1 MTEYADLSAVEL
13 FAGLPEDELEHLAR
27 MMRPFDEPVGS
38 ALFREGDV
46 SDGLYLLTSGALR
59 VVRPGPHGMAIP
71 LATLGPGAVVGEL
84 SLLGS
89 SPRTATVLVARQA
102 QGWRLDRR
110 AFDVL
115 RADLRPM
122 AIALI
127 RRLGV
132 LAAERMRDRY
142 ESIAAHLGVTPAPGA
157 FPGALP
163 EARTEPGELEHLAT
177 TLLFNEMSRAHIT
190 EVTADARRLFAAR
203 GAVVLSPG
211 VPPPALYVVVH
222 GAVEVSVRGPETVQ
236 RLRLAGPGRAVG
248 HLGVLGSAPAVAEA
262 RARERTV
269 LLELPWPRVQALLD
283 GATDAARAFV
293 LAFSEDVVRALR
305 YAESPVAA
313 LRVSAGRDDDQPNT
327 RLMVTPTV

>member
-1 MTEYADLSAVEL
+1 MSEYPDLSVVEL
-13 FAGLPEDELEHLAR
+13 FAELPAEELEHLAR
-27 MMRPFDEPVGS
+27 MMQPFDEPVGA
-38 ALFREGDV
+38 ALFREGDA
-46 SDGLYLLTSGALR
+46 SDGLYLLESGALR

-115 RADLRPM
+115 RADLRPVAM
-122 AIALI
+122 ALI

-142 ESIAAHLGVTPAPGA
+142 ESIAAHIGVTPAPGA

-163 EARTEPGELEHLAT
+163 EARSEPGELAHLAT
-177 TLLFNEMSRAHIT
+177 TLIFNEMTRDQIA

-203 GAVVLSPG
+203 GAVVLSAG

-222 GAVEVSVRGPETVQ
+222 GAVEASVRGPETVQ

-248 HLGVLGSAPAVAEA
+248 HLGVLGAEPAVAEA

-313 LRVSAGRDDDQPNT
+313 LRVSAGEAPLLQMP
-327 RLMVTPTV
+327 MIG

>member
-1 MTEYADLSAVEL
+1 
-13 FAGLPEDELEHLAR
+13 
-27 MMRPFDEPVGS
+27 
-38 ALFREGDV
+38 
-46 SDGLYLLTSGALR
+46 
-59 VVRPGPHGMAIP
+59 MAIP

-142 ESIAAHLGVTPAPGA
+142 ETIAAHIGVTPAPGA

-163 EARTEPGELEHLAT
+163 EARSEPGELEHLAT
-177 TLLFNEMSRAHIT
+177 TLMFKQIT
-190 EVTADARRLFAAR
+190 QAAVAELVADARRLYAAR
-203 GAVVLSPG
+203 GAVVLSAG
-211 VPPPALYVVVH
+211 VPPPALYVVIR

-248 HLGVLGSAPAVAEA
+248 HLGVLGPQAAVAEA

-313 LRVSAGRDDDQPNT
+313 LRVSAGDDDQPN
-327 RLMVTPTV
+327 RRVMVTPTV

>member
-1 MTEYADLSAVEL
+1 VTEPPDLSAVEL
-13 FAGLPEDELEHLAR
+13 FEGLPADELEHLAR
-27 MMRPFDEPVGS
+27 LMTPFDEPVGA
-38 ALFREGDV
+38 ALFKEGDP

-59 VVRPGPHGMAIP
+59 VVRPGPHGMAVP

-122 AIALI
+122 AVALI
-127 RRLGV
+127 RRLGL
-132 LAAERMRDRY
+132 LAAERVRDRY
-142 ESIAAHLGVTPAPGA
+142 ETIAAHLGVTPTAGA

-163 EARTEPGELEHLAT
+163 ETRPEPPELEHLST
-177 TLLFNEMSRAHIT
+177 TLMFTQMRRDAVAEIA
-190 EVTADARRLFAAR
+190 ADARRLYAAR
-203 GAVVLSPG
+203 GAVVLAPG
-211 VPPPALYVVVH
+211 VPPQALYVVVH

-248 HLGVLGSAPAVAEA
+248 QLGVLGTEPAVAEA

-269 LLELPWPRVQALLD
+269 LLELPWPRVHALLD
-283 GATDAARAFV
+283 GASDAARAFV

-305 YAESPVAA
+305 YAEAPVAA
-313 LRVSAGRDDDQPNT
+313 LRVASGPADAPLQQVRAWG
-327 RLMVTPTV
+327 

>member
-1 MTEYADLSAVEL
+1 MTELPDLSAVEL
-13 FAGLPEDELEHLAR
+13 FADLPDEEREHLAR
-27 MMRPFDEPVGS
+27 LMRPFEAPVGTILMR
-38 ALFREGDV
+38 AGDT

-59 VVRPGPHGMAIP
+59 AVRPGPHGMAIP
-71 LATLGPGAVVGEL
+71 LATIGPGAVVGEL
-84 SLLGS
+84 SLLGNGA
-89 SPRTATVLVARQA
+89 RTATVLVARQA
-102 QGWRLDRR
+102 EGWRLDRR
-110 AFDVL
+110 AFDVV
-115 RADLRPM
+115 RADLRPGSV
-122 AIALI
+122 ALI
-127 RRLGV
+127 RRLGI

-142 ESIAAHLGVTPAPGA
+142 ETIAAHIGVTPAPGA

-163 EARTEPGELEHLAT
+163 EARSEPGELEHLAT
-177 TLLFNEMSRAHIT
+177 TLMFKQMAQAAVAEL
-190 EVTADARRLFAAR
+190 VADARRLYAAR
-203 GAVVLSPG
+203 GAVVLSAG
-211 VPPPALYVVVH
+211 VPPPALYVVIH

-248 HLGVLGSAPAVAEA
+248 HLGVLGPEPAVAEA

-313 LRVSAGRDDDQPNT
+313 LRVSAGDDDQPN
-327 RLMVTPTV
+327 RRVMVTPTV